1 MSYAGK
7 TIVITGASEGIGA
20 ELALQL
26 AADRPN
32 LVIAARR
39 LDRLEA
45 VAEACRARGAAV
57 VAIAADVAIDDDC
70 RVLVEGALAAFGDI
84 DVLVN
89 NAGVSMHARFDE
101 ITDFSTFERLWRTNC
116 LGTVQCTRYA
126 YPSLKRRRGLIVGVS
141 SLAGKTGVPE
151 RTTYCASKFAQTGFL
166 EALRVEAEEHGVAV
180 LMAYPGV
187 VATEIRRRGLDARGE
202 VAGVS
207 GLEERAAM
215 PVEECVRQIVVAMRA
230 RRRDLI
236 MTTQGKV
243 GMWLKLIAPRLV
255 DRMARSALART
266 RS

>member
-70 RVLVEGALAAFGDI
+70 RALVEGALAAFGDI

-207 GLEERAAM
+207 GLEEHAAM

-266 RS
+266 RR